1 MCQRV
6 VAQLVEHRSPK
17 PVVGGSSPSGPAA
30 RSNTAISKT
39 EDLKVKKV
47 PAKKGKTVSVNS
59 TERLGLFGRM
69 SLFLRQVMF
78 ELKKVVWPTKEQLV
92 TYTAVVIVFVTIMGL
107 IIAALDFAF
116 LQLVLL
122 VFG

>member
-1 MCQRV
+1 M
-6 VAQLVEHRSPK
+6 AQLVEHRSPK

-30 RSNTAISKT
+30 RSNN
-39 EDLKVKKV
+39 EDFLGEEV

-59 TERLGLFGRM
+59 TERLGLFSRM

-78 ELKKVVWPTKEQLV
+78 ELKKVVWPTKEQMV
-92 TYTAVVIVFVTIMGL
+92 TYTAVVVVFVIIMGL

-116 LQLVLL
+116 VKLVLL
-122 VFG
+122 IFG

>member
-1 MCQRV
+1 M
-6 VAQLVEHRSPK
+6 
-17 PVVGGSSPSGPAA
+17 
-30 RSNTAISKT
+30 
-39 EDLKVKKV
+39 KKV

-78 ELKKVVWPTKEQLV
+78 ELKKVVWPTKEQMV
-92 TYTAVVIVFVTIMGL
+92 TYTAVVVVFVIIMGL

-116 LQLVLL
+116 VQLVLL
-122 VFG
+122 IFG

>member
-1 MCQRV
+1 M
-6 VAQLVEHRSPK
+6 
-17 PVVGGSSPSGPAA
+17 
-30 RSNTAISKT
+30 
-39 EDLKVKKV
+39 
-47 PAKKGKTVSVNS
+47 SVNT

-92 TYTAVVIVFVTIMGL
+92 TYTAVVVVFVTIMGL
-107 IIAALDFAF
+107 IIAALDFVF
-116 LQLVLL
+116 VKLVLL

>member
-1 MCQRV
+1 V
-6 VAQLVEHRSPK
+6 
-17 PVVGGSSPSGPAA
+17 
-30 RSNTAISKT
+30 NT
-39 EDLKVKKV
+39 V
-47 PAKKGKTVSVNS
+47 PTKKGKTVSVNT

-92 TYTAVVIVFVTIMGL
+92 TYTAVVVVFVTIMGL
-107 IIAALDFAF
+107 IIAALDFVF
-116 LQLVLL
+116 VKLVLL

>member
-1 MCQRV
+1 
-6 VAQLVEHRSPK
+6 
-17 PVVGGSSPSGPAA
+17 
-30 RSNTAISKT
+30 
-39 EDLKVKKV
+39 VKKV

-59 TERLGLFGRM
+59 TERLGLFSRM

-92 TYTAVVIVFVTIMGL
+92 TYTIVVIVFVTIMGL
-107 IIAALDFAF
+107 IIAALDFVF
-116 LQLVLL
+116 VKLVLF

>member
-1 MCQRV
+1 M
-6 VAQLVEHRSPK
+6 AQLVEHRSPK

-30 RSNTAISKT
+30 RSKT
-39 EDLKVKKV
+39 EDFLGEEV

-59 TERLGLFGRM
+59 TERLGLFSRM

-78 ELKKVVWPTKEQLV
+78 ELKKVVWPTKEQMV
-92 TYTAVVIVFVTIMGL
+92 TYTAVVVVFVIIMGL

-116 LQLVLL
+116 VKLVLL
-122 VFG
+122 IFG

>member
-1 MCQRV
+1 M
-6 VAQLVEHRSPK
+6 AQLVEHRSPK

-30 RSNTAISKT
+30 RSIK
-39 EDLKVKKV
+39 EDFESEKV
-47 PAKKGKTVSVNS
+47 PAKKGKTLSVNS
-59 TERLGLFGRM
+59 TERLGLFSRM

-78 ELKKVVWPTKEQLV
+78 ELKKVVWPTKEQMV
-92 TYTAVVIVFVTIMGL
+92 TYTAVVVVFVIIMGL

-116 LQLVLL
+116 VKLVLL

>member
-1 MCQRV
+1 M
-6 VAQLVEHRSPK
+6 VEHRSPK

-30 RSNTAISKT
+30 RSIK
-39 EDLKVKKV
+39 EDFESEKV
-47 PAKKGKTVSVNS
+47 PAKKGKTLSVNS
-59 TERLGLFGRM
+59 TERLGLFSRM

-78 ELKKVVWPTKEQLV
+78 ELKKVVWPTKEQMV
-92 TYTAVVIVFVTIMGL
+92 TYTAVVVVFVIIMGL

-116 LQLVLL
+116 VKLVLL

>member
-1 MCQRV
+1 M
-6 VAQLVEHRSPK
+6 VEHRSPK

-30 RSNTAISKT
+30 RSKT
-39 EDLKVKKV
+39 EDFLGEEV

-59 TERLGLFGRM
+59 TERLGLFSRM

-78 ELKKVVWPTKEQLV
+78 ELKKVVWPTKEQMV
-92 TYTAVVIVFVTIMGL
+92 TYTAVVVVFVIIMGL

-116 LQLVLL
+116 VKLVLL
-122 VFG
+122 IFG